1 MKEKKPAQLG
11 VSHHKILV
19 WFLQVAEVKDL
30 AMQSLGIQRKK
41 LVRCSFT
48 SSNSNGEWVKF
59 IRFILS
65 LVLCLIHLQ
74 PKVLSHNRKT
84 LTKYTNWKSSCWTP
98 LCLLGMLLTWKSCP
112 FFFLFFFFN
121 KNYDKFTILKMPSL
135 LIYET
140 NEMTG

>member
-84 LTKYTNWKSSCWTP
+84 LTKIYKLKKLLLNTSVLARDAFDLKILP
-98 LCLLGMLLTWKSCP
+98 LFFP
-112 FFFLFFFFN
+112 FFFLN